1 VVDGLELRLFSVSKD
16 EATLTAVRD
25 ELARLVEVVGADAAE
40 YSRVVDAI
48 EAGRRRERDVD
59 RFKRLGLAVQEAVRQ
74 ALEKYPEVHLELV
87 DRGFDYEVSA
97 ASGYPIEEASFLFQL
112 GSYFLEVKATT
123 SGEVRLTPK
132 QAETASNEPTRF
144 ALCVVDLR
152 EVNLETHG
160 DEWSADEVEP
170 LSRITDDIG
179 STVSATHNLV
189 EQARTGEIG
198 IRNEK
203 ALRYAVPISVWEC
216 GCPIS
221 EWVSRIVAK

>member
-1 VVDGLELRLFSVSKD
+1 M
-16 EATLTAVRD
+16 
-25 ELARLVEVVGADAAE
+25 AAAWKE
-40 YSRVVDAI
+40 GYSRVVDAI
-48 EAGRRRERDVD
+48 EKGRRREREVD
-59 RFKRLGLAVQEAVRQ
+59 RCKQLGFAVQEAVRQ
-74 ALEKYPEVHLELV
+74 ALEAYV

-97 ASGYPIEEASFLFQL
+97 ASGYPIEEASYLFQL
-112 GSYFLEVKATT
+112 GSYLLEVKGTT

-170 LSRITDDIG
+170 LSRITDYIG

-216 GCPIS
+216 GCSIS